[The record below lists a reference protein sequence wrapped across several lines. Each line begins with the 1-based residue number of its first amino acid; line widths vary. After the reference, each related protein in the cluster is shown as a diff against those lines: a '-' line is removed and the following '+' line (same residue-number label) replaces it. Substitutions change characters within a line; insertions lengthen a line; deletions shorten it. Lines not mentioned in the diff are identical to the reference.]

1 MRLSLVLA
9 FLLIASVSGSYLYI
23 NMQKAQMKQLRAEL
37 QTSINN
43 QAVLESSI
51 KQQNAQMQEQLENQR
66 QDQIRIAELSESND
80 EARQEAM
87 ELRNT
92 FARHDLNSLAIA
104 KPGLIEKAVNRGT
117 KKVGEKLTALTDP
130 RQFDEV
136 VSSD

>member
-1 MRLSLVLA
+1 
-9 FLLIASVSGSYLYI
+9 
-23 NMQKAQMKQLRAEL
+23 MKQLRAEL

-92 FARHDLNSLAIA
+92 FARHDLNSLAIP